1 MLDWLN
7 PIKNEKFDVMYF
19 IAGDEKDSIDIQLR
33 QFKENEESIA
43 NTKLGEC
50 YQILLYKH
58 DTNGTCIHPD
68 KFEAILID
76 PLEYISALI
85 PQDWC
90 GIIARKTKN
99 SHKIIDNLFDKMT
112 KV

>member
-1 MLDWLN
+1 MLNLLE

-19 IAGDEKDSIDIQLR
+19 IAGDEEDSIEIQLR
-33 QFKENEESIA
+33 QFKEGEEFAES
-43 NTKLGEC
+43 TTLGDY

-58 DTNGTCIHPD
+58 DKNGTCILPD

-76 PLEYISALI
+76 PMEYVSGLI
-85 PQDWC
+85 PQDWF

-99 SHKIIDNLFDKMT
+99 SHKIIDNLFDKMIS
-112 KV
+112 V